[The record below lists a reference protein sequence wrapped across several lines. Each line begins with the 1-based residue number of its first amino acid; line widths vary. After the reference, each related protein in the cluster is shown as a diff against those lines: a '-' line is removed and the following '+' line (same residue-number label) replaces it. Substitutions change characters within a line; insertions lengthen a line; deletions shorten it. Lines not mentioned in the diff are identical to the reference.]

1 MFLPDNQWWQYQYY
15 LTFYKYSK
23 FECIGNFLCN
33 KSWSQIRIY
42 FRFCFDEC
50 SISHSEKSEDS
61 HQRTDLYL
69 YDKHLSLHISAI
81 WFYIPLI
88 NGPGFVY
95 NWITFRWP
103 TPIGFLTRLKE
114 NNTYPKNRFSTLW
127 PRSVAVCSDIS
138 STDTR
143 LISMISLGSPNKL
156 GQ

>member
-33 KSWSQIRIY
+33 KSWSQIVEEFILDFVLMSVPSVIR
-42 FRFCFDEC
+42 
-50 SISHSEKSEDS
+50 KNL
-61 HQRTDLYL
+61 RTDLYL
-69 YDKHLSLHISAI
+69 YDKHMSLHISAI

-88 NGPGFVY
+88 SGPGFVY